1 MEGNIITLST
11 LDEFPAETAGQDIL
25 RYIGL
30 PAILGQEKDTILY
43 FIGRNLARQFEM
55 NNLDDLRY
63 IYQKLHWGQLELIKE
78 KKNQLSF
85 HMMADEIV
93 HRLQSSID
101 TEFRMEAGFLAE
113 AVQKI
118 YGRGCECTET
128 IQKRLFRIDFKV
140 YFMD

>member
-1 MEGNIITLST
+1 MEGNIISLSA

-30 PAILGQEKDTILY
+30 PTVLGQEKDTILY

-55 NNLDDLRY
+55 NSLDDVRY
-63 IYQKLHWGQLELIKE
+63 IYKKLNWGQLELIKE
-78 KKNQLSF
+78 KNNQLSF
-85 HMMADEIV
+85 HLMADEIV
-93 HRLQSSID
+93 HRIKSSIE

-118 YGRGCECTET
+118 YGKGSECTET
-128 IQKRLFRIDFKV
+128 VQKRLFRIDFKV
-140 YFMD
+140 FFTD